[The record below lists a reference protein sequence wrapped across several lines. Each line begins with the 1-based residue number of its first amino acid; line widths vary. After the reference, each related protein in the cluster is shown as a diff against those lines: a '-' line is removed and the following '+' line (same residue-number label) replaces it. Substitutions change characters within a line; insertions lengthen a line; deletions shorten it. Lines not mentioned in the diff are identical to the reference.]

1 MSERTEYSACL
12 LYTSVKQ
19 VKGGILWG
27 ILATWILGIICQLAG
42 IYQVNPEAGAYSLLP
57 DFSNGIAIP
66 SMAPTFLKMDFS
78 RLFSLDFFVVVFA
91 FLFVDLFDTLGTPVS
106 YTHLDHIENIFKYL

>member
-1 MSERTEYSACL
+1 MVHSPQKGITVL
-12 LYTSVKQ
+12 LALIGILITAVLLVKQ

-66 SMAPTFLKMDFS
+66 SMAPTLMKMDFS
-78 RLFSLDFFVVVFA
+78 RHVLTG
-91 FLFVDLFDTLGTPVS
+91 FLCSCICIPVCRPV
-106 YTHLDHIENIFKYL
+106 